1 MANTKKKN
9 HDRRLHGQK
18 SRTSSFV
25 RLTFRLSRNDLNRW
39 FSWWFRA
46 YIVSKDRVVKYD
58 HVYGQIKAAV
68 QKHYENEKSPNY
80 D

>member
-1 MANTKKKN
+1 M
-9 HDRRLHGQK
+9 
-18 SRTSSFV
+18 V
-25 RLTFRLSRNDLNRW
+25 I
-39 FSWWFRA
+39 RA